1 MGYISL
7 LINKKIR
14 EYFKDLDIKE
24 YIDIQKTNE
33 NIDGDF
39 TILLSKIIKNTNI
52 NRDDFINRLTINL
65 KNDNIISDFNVI
77 GVFLNIKLTDKFL
90 IKVFDDVI
98 YDKNDFILNKN
109 ENSKKNVVVEYSSP
123 NTNKPLHLGHL
134 RNNFLGYSM
143 CQIYK
148 ECGYNVYSVS
158 LVNDRGIH
166 ICKSMVTYMMFGD
179 NKTPKDLNIKG
190 DHYIGDFYVKFD
202 KIYKQECAN
211 YEKDGKKNI
220 DTPIMI
226 EANKLLEKWEQGDK
240 ETICLWRKMT
250 RWVLNGF
257 KETYKRIGVEF
268 DKVYYESSTYL
279 LGKDIV
285 EKGLKKKVFYK
296 KDDGSIWIDL
306 TDEGMDEKLLLRSN
320 GTSVYI
326 TQDLGTIELR
336 YEDFKFE
343 KMIYVVGD
351 EQIYHFK
358 VLKLILKKLGIKYYN
373 DVYHLSYGMVELPNG
388 KMKSREGTVVDADDI
403 IDEMILKAKEKTEEL
418 GKLNNISNSEKK
430 KIYEIIGL
438 DALKFYLLKVDAKKR
453 ILFDPN
459 TSIDFH
465 GDTGPFILYTYVRL
479 NSILSKCLEDEKI
492 KKKKN
497 VHIIQKVTIGIDYDN
512 INLTDIEKKL
522 IITLSDYYD
531 IVLKSAKECNPSL
544 LAQYILTLSKESN
557 KFYENT
563 HVCSLSD
570 INKQNFD
577 ILLISKILFTLQKSM
592 ALLGL
597 KTISKM

>member
-570 INKQNFD
+570 INKQNLD
-577 ILLISKILFTLQKSM
+577 ILLISKILHILQKSM

>member
-1 MGYISL
+1 MGYIPF
-7 LINKKIR
+7 LIISKIN
-14 EYFKDLDIKE
+14 EYFKDLNLKDSLE
-24 YIDIQKTNE
+24 IQKTND

-39 TILLSKIIKNTNI
+39 TILLSKIIKNRNI
-52 NRDDFINRLTINL
+52 DRNDFIEKLTNNL
-65 KNDNIISDFNVI
+65 KNDEIISDFNII
-77 GVFLNIKLTDKFL
+77 GIFLNIKLTDKFL
-90 IKVFDDVI
+90 NKAFIDI
-98 YDKNDFILNKN
+98 INNKNSEILKKN

-166 ICKSMVTYMMFGD
+166 ICKSMVTYKMFGD
-179 NKTPKDLNIKG
+179 NKTPQELNIKG

-211 YEKDGKKNI
+211 YEKDGKRNI
-220 DTPIMI
+220 DTPIMT
-226 EANKLLEKWEQGDK
+226 EANKLLEKWEQNDK
-240 ETICLWRKMT
+240 ETVDLWRKMT
-250 RWVLNGF
+250 KWVLDGF
-257 KETYKRIGVEF
+257 EETYNKIGVKF
-268 DKVYYESSTYL
+268 DKVYYESNTYL

-285 EKGLKKKVFYK
+285 ENGLKNNVFYK

-306 TDEGMDEKLLLRSN
+306 TDEGIDNKLLLRSN

-336 YEDFKFE
+336 YKDFNFE

-388 KMKSREGTVVDADDI
+388 KMKSREGTVVDADDL

-418 GKLNNISNSEKK
+418 GKLNNISNTEKE

-438 DALKFYLLKVDAKKR
+438 NALKFYLLKVDSKKR
-453 ILFDPN
+453 IMFDPN
-459 TSIDFH
+459 NSIDFH

-479 NSILSKCLEDEKI
+479 KSILNKCSENGENINNIEKFINSINFND
-492 KKKKN
+492 
-497 VHIIQKVTIGIDYDN
+497 II
-512 INLTDIEKKL
+512 LTDIEKKL
-522 IITLSDYYD
+522 ITTLSDYYD
-531 IVLKSAKECNPSL
+531 IILKSANECNPSL
-544 LAQYILTLSKESN
+544 LAQYLLTLSKESN

-563 HVCSLSD
+563 HICSLSD
-570 INKQNFD
+570 TNKKNFD
-577 ILLISKILFTLQKSM
+577 IILITHILKILEKSM
-592 ALLGL
+592 SLLGL
-597 KTISKM
+597 KTISQM

>member
-1 MGYISL
+1 MGYIPY
-7 LINKKIR
+7 LIISKIKG
-14 EYFKDLDIKE
+14 YFNDIDLKDSIE
-24 YIDIQKTNE
+24 IQKTNN
-33 NIDGDF
+33 NINGDF
-39 TILLSKIIKNTNI
+39 TILLSKIIKNRNI
-52 NRDDFINRLTINL
+52 DRNDFIEKLTTNL
-65 KNDNIISDFNVI
+65 KNDNIITDFEII
-77 GVFLNIKLTDKFL
+77 GVFLNITLTNNFL
-90 IKVFDDVI
+90 YTVFSDI
-98 YDKNDFILNKN
+98 INDKNDFILNKN
-109 ENSKKNVVVEYSSP
+109 ENSKKNIVVEYSSP

-240 ETICLWRKMT
+240 DTISLWRKMT
-250 RWVLNGF
+250 KWVLKGF
-257 KETYKRIGVEF
+257 EETYKRIGVEF

-306 TDEGMDEKLLLRSN
+306 TDEGMDNKLLLRSN

-336 YEDFKFE
+336 YNDFKFE

-358 VLKLILKKLGIKYYN
+358 VLKAILKKLNIKYYN

-388 KMKSREGTVVDADDI
+388 KMKSREGTVVDADDL

-438 DALKFYLLKVDAKKR
+438 DALKFYLLKVDSKKK

-465 GDTGPFILYTYVRL
+465 GDTGTFILYTYVRL

-497 VHIIQKVTIGIDYDN
+497 VRIIQKVTIGIDYDN
-512 INLTDIEKKL
+512 LNLTDIEKKL

-531 IVLKSAKECNPSL
+531 IILKSANECNPSI

-563 HVCSLSD
+563 HICTLSD

-577 ILLISKILFTLQKSM
+577 ILLISKILFILQKAM

>member
-563 HVCSLSD
+563 HVCSSSD
-570 INKQNFD
+570 INKQNLD
-577 ILLISKILFTLQKSM
+577 ILLISKILHILQKSM